1 MCQLQQGTPAN
12 LWVSQ
17 QMMTGQPQACAA
29 MATAAEPTLDTTV
42 PLDMTAAAPSRTLVT
57 SCTNKE
63 VLGQLEPAGLEASRG
78 WRGAGARRG
87 CVRRAEYGWRLGRV
101 CVQRTDLQRSGQHAG
116 LGCCPQGREALHGA
130 LAHSR
135 VSAVQRRP
143 AGVTRSGL

>member
-1 MCQLQQGTPAN
+1 MRLTAGAKQGTPAN

-63 VLGQLEPAGLEASRG
+63 VLGQLQPAGLEASRG
-78 WRGAGARRG
+78 WRGAGAKRG
-87 CVRRAEYGWRLGRV
+87 CVRRESAAGALGGFV
-101 CVQRTDLQRSGQHAG
+101 CSALICSR
-116 LGCCPQGREALHGA
+116 QGRMQGWDAVP
-130 LAHSR
+130 R
-135 VSAVQRRP
+135 VNSNSDTLLKP
-143 AGVTRSGL
+143 